1 MAVKHGQRTGSNA
14 RSGPSSP
21 EERRTSKR
29 VAYRLSPEAIATI
42 DSLAARW
49 GVSRSA
55 AVARALAAAL
65 AAEDWEIKP
74 NCNE

>member
-1 MAVKHGQRTGSNA
+1 MAVKHGQRTGANA

-42 DSLAARW
+42 DTLASRW

-65 AAEDWEIKP
+65 ATEEGAGQP
-74 NCNE
+74 Q